1 MRTVIH
7 RYFTQLGEVEVNLL
21 ELVKVP
27 AGKALFIND
36 EYRNGLAKRD
46 QASVTSLTLNIG
58 DKKYASEDLKKV

>member
-36 EYRNGLAKRD
+36 EYRSHIEIPN
-46 QASVTSLTLNIG
+46 ASL
-58 DKKYASEDLKKV
+58 DDLMDWQRGIKLVSQV